1 MSPKHIVHIIF
12 SLQTGGAENLMVDV
26 ANGQSKHHN
35 VSIIIINKDYD
46 HALLQRIHPSIKT
59 ILINRKKG
67 SRGISKIL
75 LLHKHLYFFKPNI
88 IHCHNHNIINIL
100 LLYRKRTVYTIHDVG
115 ISMKYF
121 KKYKQLVAISEA
133 VYDDVVKRSNKML
146 QPTIINNAIRIEAI
160 LCRQAFQLHQP
171 IQIIQISRLM
181 HEKKGQDILLYAIVK
196 LLQDNP
202 SLSVKI
208 SFVGIGTSLSFLQN
222 LAQDLA
228 LNNYVD
234 FLMQKDRKWIYANL
248 CNYDMLVQPSRY
260 EGFGLTIIEA
270 MAAKL
275 PVIATNIDG
284 PALIIDKEQYGY
296 LFEKENINNLSD
308 KIIQVI
314 NDYNCNTI
322 ANKISSARQKVEL
335 EYSMSALL
343 NKYEAVYN
351 AIY

>member
-75 LLHKHLYFFKPNI
+75 LLHKHLYVLKPSI

-100 LLYRKRTVYTIHDVG
+100 LLYRKRTLYTIHDVG

-160 LCRQAFQLHQP
+160 HCKRALQLHQP
-171 IQIIQISRLM
+171 IQIIQISRLE
-181 HEKKGQDILLYAIVK
+181 HEKKGQDILLYAVAN
-196 LLQDNP
+196 LLKNNP
-202 SLSVKI
+202 SLAIKI
-208 SFVGIGTSLSFLQN
+208 SFVGIGPSLLFLQK
-222 LAQDLA
+222 LTKTLA
-228 LNNYVD
+228 LHNHVE
-234 FLMQKDRKWIYANL
+234 FLMQKDRKWIYENL
-248 CNYDMLVQPSRY
+248 CNYDILVQPSRY
-260 EGFGLTIIEA
+260 EGFGLTLLEA
-270 MAAKL
+270 MAANV
-275 PVIATNIDG
+275 PVIASNIDG
-284 PALIIDKEQYGY
+284 PACIIGNEQYGY
-296 LFEKENINNLSD
+296 LFEKDNANALAQ
-308 KIIQVI
+308 KIQQVI
-314 NDYNCNTI
+314 DAYNDSIISNSVMHANQMVKTKYNFLAFLQAYTNLY
-322 ANKISSARQKVEL
+322 NKL
-335 EYSMSALL
+335 T
-343 NKYEAVYN
+343 
-351 AIY
+351 